1 MQIDLHPT
9 GPLVKWIG
17 PDGGWL
23 TGRIMEHRISMNGD
37 WVLVKAC
44 YDRGDVLVRHRD
56 ITSYSREDKE

>member
-1 MQIDLHPT
+1 
-9 GPLVKWIG
+9 
-17 PDGGWL
+17 
-23 TGRIMEHRISMNGD
+23 MNSD